1 MRQGPYRFARGQRYF
16 ETAQR
21 EAMRLNAPFKWRL
34 AIAPGVAH
42 SGENMAPFA
51 VRELGL

>member
-1 MRQGPYRFARGQRYF
+1 MRQGPYRFARGKHYF

-21 EAMRLNAPFKWRL
+21 ESTRLGVPLKWRL

-42 SGENMAPFA
+42 SGKDMAPFA
-51 VRELGL
+51 AREIFG